1 MCFVAFIDVCESDRI
16 TTGMTNFRNYS
27 DYFLGSKITHR
38 NETAFMPV
46 RNEVLHSELS
56 KK

>member
-16 TTGMTNFRNYS
+16 TTGITNFRNYS

>member
-16 TTGMTNFRNYS
+16 TTGITNLETIQIN
-27 DYFLGSKITHR
+27 FLVVTHR